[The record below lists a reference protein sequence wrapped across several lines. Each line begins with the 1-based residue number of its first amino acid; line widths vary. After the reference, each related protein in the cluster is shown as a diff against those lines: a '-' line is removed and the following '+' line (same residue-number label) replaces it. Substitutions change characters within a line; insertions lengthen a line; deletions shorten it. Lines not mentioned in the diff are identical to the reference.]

1 MNWVIIDLFC
11 KRLEPF
17 LGQENLEVVSD
28 IVHTASAWVSLL
40 FIYDR
45 MGNKIST
52 SQPQTSI
59 FIHAISWR
67 DGRFQVSLITWSE
80 SNAAAWQTPRA
91 SSNLTQ
97 HLLGSDAADPIW
109 GVLRLTPHFPDV
121 ESCGDNSLQQQ
132 SASLQKTFLCMFGFL
147 YPNEQACTNI
157 ISSCWWV

>member
-67 DGRFQVSLITWSE
+67 DGWFQVSLITWNE
-80 SNAAAWQTPRA
+80 SNTAAWHRLRGPAVTWHNTCLAQTLQIQSEA
-91 SSNLTQ
+91 SSVW
-97 HLLGSDAADPIW
+97 LLISLMLNHVGTTLFS
-109 GVLRLTPHFPDV
+109 
-121 ESCGDNSLQQQ
+121 NSLPLFRKHSCAC
-132 SASLQKTFLCMFGFL
+132 SASYIQMSKHALT
-147 YPNEQACTNI
+147 
-157 ISSCWWV
+157 